1 MLCLFAMIC
10 ERKKVEQLILGGKLH
25 CDLDEEREVT

>member
-25 CDLDEEREVT
+25 YVIWMKREK